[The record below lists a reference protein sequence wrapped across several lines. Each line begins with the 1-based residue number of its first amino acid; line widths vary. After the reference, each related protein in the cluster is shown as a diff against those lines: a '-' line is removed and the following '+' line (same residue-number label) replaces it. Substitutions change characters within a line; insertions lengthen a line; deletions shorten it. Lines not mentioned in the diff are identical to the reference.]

1 MHFSL
6 SLSIHLS
13 LHMLTHAHNQP
24 LFSHVFLSLTHIH
37 DSFYSEH
44 SPLQLVSIVTSFDSV
59 VTLQN
64 KNKNNIFS
72 LLVKSSLVKLETSCT
87 VILFSQRRVF
97 SGFYLTYLSSSL
109 SLPLCLNCTLTHR
122 NGFSRPK
129 PIFCFLIF
137 FTLMKLFFQN
147 FVI

>member
-129 PIFCFLIF
+129 PIF
-137 FTLMKLFFQN
+137 
-147 FVI
+147 FVS